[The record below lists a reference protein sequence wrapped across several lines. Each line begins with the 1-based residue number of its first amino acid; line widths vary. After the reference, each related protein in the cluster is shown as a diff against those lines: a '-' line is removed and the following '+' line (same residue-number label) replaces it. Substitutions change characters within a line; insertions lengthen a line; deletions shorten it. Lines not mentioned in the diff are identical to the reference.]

1 MTISARHRNHILPT
15 SFNLLIPPVCVIVV
29 FGKTES
35 VGGRRHDTES
45 EDTAEH
51 DEDDGE
57 GVEVS
62 THTTHTEGPDCY
74 DLNSEVTRLVRV
86 STLYGAALY
95 RMLT

>member
-1 MTISARHRNHILPT
+1 M
-15 SFNLLIPPVCVIVV
+15 
-29 FGKTES
+29 S

-57 GVEVS
+57 GVEVTPTGWSS
-62 THTTHTEGPDCY
+62 TLTSSYNLMTAMTTHTEGPDCSH
-74 DLNSEVTRLVRV
+74 LNSEVTRLVRV
-86 STLYGAALY
+86 STLYGSALY